1 MFCPS
6 CGTANPDSRFCINCG
21 VEVNPAAQVA
31 PGVGGSS
38 AGSTTAAAAPP
49 TGAAA
54 FFKKPLNIVAL
65 AGGLVLVVAVA
76 IGVSA
81 ALTPNPL
88 VQAVAGCSLEGAEG
102 VELTDGDKTLII
114 DTEGQEDYE
123 GASYDDYL
131 CITEGLNLPERIKD
145 SMGKTR
151 ALDGTMSD
159 TFENLSLTWR
169 YHPDT
174 GIDLTVAMD

>member
-21 VEVNPAAQVA
+21 VEVNPAVQVA
-31 PGVGGSS
+31 PAVGGF
-38 AGSTTAAAAPP
+38 ATGTTQVPP
-49 TGAAA
+49 ATGATA

-88 VQAVAGCSLEGAEG
+88 VQAVAGCSLEGSEG
-102 VELTDGDKTLII
+102 IELTDGDKTLIV
-114 DTEGQEDYE
+114 DTEGEEDYE

-151 ALDGTMSD
+151 ALDGTMND

-169 YHPDT
+169 YHPNT

>member
-31 PGVGGSS
+31 SEISGSNV
-38 AGSTTAAAAPP
+38 GSTHVAAAK
-49 TGAAA
+49 GASA
-54 FFKKPLNIVAL
+54 FFKKPRNILAV
-65 AGGLVLVVAVA
+65 AGGLLLVVAVA
-76 IGVSA
+76 VGVSV

-102 VELTDGDKTLII
+102 IELTDGDKTLII
-114 DTEGQEDYE
+114 DTEGEEDYE

-151 ALDGTMSD
+151 ALDGTMND
-159 TFENLSLTWR
+159 TFENLTLTWR
-169 YHPDT
+169 YHPDS